1 MAVKPVISEIQP
13 GKKSTQPSILD
24 MQPDKGFAGIF
35 VFFHPNDFPYI
46 VFYSLSLQSN
56 IKYRTDTIN
65 REIILTKKRG
75 NPVIGIA
82 SSIL

>member
-1 MAVKPVISEIQP
+1 MAVKAVISEIQP
-13 GKKSTQPSILD
+13 GKKSTQPSIFD
-24 MQPDKGFAGIF
+24 MQPDKGFAVSF

-65 REIILTKKRG
+65 REIILTKKEATR
-75 NPVIGIA
+75 
-82 SSIL
+82 

>member
-13 GKKSTQPSILD
+13 GKKSTQPSIFD
-24 MQPDKGFAGIF
+24 MQPDKGFAGI
-35 VFFHPNDFPYI
+35 NDFPYI